1 MAISCDAY
9 PVEESF
15 EKLGFEVVH
24 YEETRGSRPGAAR
37 GNVRVQP
44 RAVQLTSMHGR
55 VRGVAWGQ
63 PESATCAIS
72 VVLFDALV
80 VVALSGSQDTL
91 RNRVATSSVQRQ
103 RGTVES

>member
-1 MAISCDAY
+1 VFSCNAY

-15 EKLGFEVVH
+15 QKLGFEVVH
-24 YEETRGSRPGAAR
+24 HEETRGSRPGAAR

-44 RAVQLTSMHGR
+44 RVVQLMSMHGR
-55 VRGVAWGQ
+55 VRGVSCGQ

-91 RNRVATSSVQRQ
+91 RFGELTNSV
-103 RGTVES
+103 